1 MSLDWLSAKQLAEL
15 KKLAKLDDWPG
26 TISGVARRAKRDGLK
41 SRQRRAQGGGREYA
55 LASLPLEVQAAAM
68 KHFSNSPLAK
78 TTKIKPEKATK
89 TTGREELWELYEAAP
104 NTMKDAAQHR
114 LVVIESIERLQ
125 DNGASKTQAI
135 NQAMI
140 TYRESRATL
149 YRWLQV
155 ANSVAPEDRLAA
167 LAPSYKP
174 GRPRAACDERAWDH
188 FKALY
193 LTPEQRTVAHCYELT
208 AQAAKAEGW
217 DWPPVRTINRRV
229 KDIPRHIRVLE
240 REGENALLRLYPS
253 MKRTVRDMHAL
264 FWINGDGYQH
274 NVFVRMP
281 NGEIGRPKTWFW
293 QDVYSRRIVGFRTD
307 QSENTDM
314 IRLALGDVIEQYGI
328 PEHATIDNTRAAANK
343 WLTGGVSN
351 RYRFKIKET
360 DPLGLMP
367 QLGIDPHWTSVV
379 AGKGWGQAKPVER
392 AFGVGGLGDYV
403 DKHPKFDGAYTGPNV
418 NAKPDNYGEKAVEW
432 DVFVKT
438 LRQTITQW
446 NAKDKR
452 RTEICAGVHSFNQAF
467 DDSYQRN
474 ADKIRRATAAQRRLW
489 LMQAE
494 SVRVQRDASVSLT
507 IGNGPNGKNRYGA
520 DFLVDYT
527 GQQVV
532 VRFDPDNLHNAV
544 HLYRLDGRYLG
555 EAECLHAAGF
565 GDTSAG
571 REWSRENKR
580 RSKASKLA
588 AKAEKRMSVLEA
600 TDYLPEPEDSVP
612 EDESNVRRGDF
623 GRVQKA
629 VAGSDIADQPYQSP
643 ADKYGFNDAMERHLK
658 KFKGEA

>member
-1 MSLDWLSAKQLAEL
+1 MNQDWFTAKELAGLSGM
-15 KKLAKLDDWPG
+15 PG
-26 TISGVARRAKRDGLK
+26 THSAVVRRAKRDGWK

-55 LASLPLEVQAAAM
+55 FSSLPLETQAAVL
-68 KHFSNSPLAK
+68 KSFGSGAK
-78 TTKIKPEKATK
+78 ATTRIKPEKATK

-104 NTMKDAAQHR
+104 NTMKEAAQHR

-135 NQAMI
+135 HQAMI
-140 TYRESRATL
+140 TYQESRATI
-149 YRWLQV
+149 YRWLQI
-155 ANSVAPEDRLAA
+155 ANSVALEDRLAA

-253 MKRTVRDMHAL
+253 MKRTVRDLHAL

-293 QDVYSRRIVGFRTD
+293 QDIYSRQFVGFRTD

-328 PEHATIDNTRAAANK
+328 PEHVTIDNTRAAANK

-351 RYRFKIKET
+351 RYRFKVKET
-360 DPLGLMP
+360 DPLGLLP
-367 QLGIDPHWTSVV
+367 QLGIKVHWTSVV

-403 DKHPKFDGAYTGPNV
+403 DKHPKFEGAYTGPNV
-418 NAKPDNYGEKAVEW
+418 TAKPDNYGEKAVDW

-438 LRQTITQW
+438 LRQAITQW
-446 NAKDKR
+446 NEKEKR
-452 RTEICAGVHSFNQAF
+452 RTEICAGVHSFKQAF
-467 DDSYQRN
+467 EDSYQRN
-474 ADKIRRATAAQRRLW
+474 AEHIRRATAAQRRLW

-494 SVRVQRDASVSLT
+494 SVLVQRDASLSLT

-520 DFLVDYT
+520 DFLTDYA
-527 GQQVV
+527 GERVV

-544 HLYRLDGRYLG
+544 HLYRNDGRYLG

-580 RSKASKLA
+580 RSKASKQA

-600 TDYLPEPEDSVP
+600 TDYLPEPE
-612 EDESNVRRGDF
+612 ETEAEAESNIRRGDF

-629 VAGSDIADQPYQSP
+629 VAGSDIVDQPYQSP

>member
-1 MSLDWLSAKQLAEL
+1 MNQDWFSPKEL
-15 KKLAKLDDWPG
+15 IDLPGLPG
-26 TISGVARRAKRDGLK
+26 TVQGIHLRAKRDGWENRK
-41 SRQRRAQGGGREYA
+41 RCGRGGGQEYA
-55 LASLPLEVQAAAM
+55 FSSLPIESQAALL
-68 KHFSNSPLAK
+68 KKLGSSTTAK
-78 TTKIKPEKATK
+78 ASKIKPEKATK
-89 TTGREELWELYEAAP
+89 TTGREELWNLYEAAP
-104 NTMKDAAQHR
+104 NTMKEAAQHR

-125 DNGASKTQAI
+125 DNGATKTQAI
-135 NQAMI
+135 HQAMV
-140 TYRESRATL
+140 TYQESRATI
-149 YRWLQV
+149 YRWLQI
-155 ANSVAPEDRLAA
+155 ASSVALEDRLAA

-208 AQAAKAEGW
+208 EQAAKAEGW
-217 DWPPVRTINRRV
+217 DWPPLRTINRRV

-253 MKRTVRDMHAL
+253 MKRTVRDIHAL

-293 QDVYSRRIVGFRTD
+293 QDIYSRQIVGFRTD

-328 PEHATIDNTRAAANK
+328 PEHVTIDNTRAAANK

-351 RYRFKIKET
+351 RYRFKVKET
-360 DPLGLMP
+360 DPLGLLP
-367 QLGIDPHWTSVV
+367 QLGIKVHWTSVV

-392 AFGVGGLGDYV
+392 AFGVGGLGEYV
-403 DKHPKFDGAYTGPNV
+403 DKHPKFEGAYTGPNV
-418 NAKPDNYGEKAVEW
+418 TAKPDNYGEKAVEW

-438 LRQTITQW
+438 LRQAITQW
-446 NAKDKR
+446 NEKEKR
-452 RTEICAGVHSFNQAF
+452 RTEICAGLHSFKQAF
-467 DDSYQRN
+467 QESYQRN
-474 ADKIRRATAAQRRLW
+474 AENIRRATAAQRRLW

-494 SVRVQRDASVSLT
+494 SVLVQRDATVALT

-520 DFLVDYT
+520 DFLTDHA
-527 GQQVV
+527 GERVV

-544 HLYRLDGRYLG
+544 HLYRNDGRYLG

-571 REWSRENKR
+571 REWNRENKR

-600 TDYLPEPEDSVP
+600 TEYLPEPEDSVP
-612 EDESNVRRGDF
+612 EEETNVRRGDF

-629 VAGSDIADQPYQSP
+629 VAGSDIVEQPYQSP

>member
-1 MSLDWLSAKQLAEL
+1 MSQEWFTAKELAGLSGM
-15 KKLAKLDDWPG
+15 PG
-26 TISGVARRAKRDGLK
+26 THSAVVRRAKRDGWK

-55 LASLPLEVQAAAM
+55 FASLPLGTQADLL
-68 KHFSNSPLAK
+68 KKFGSSSQPP
-78 TTKIKPEKATK
+78 TTKIKAEKATK

-104 NTMKDAAQHR
+104 NTMKEAAQHR
-114 LVVIESIERLQ
+114 LVVIESIQRLQ

-135 NQAMI
+135 HQAMI
-140 TYRESRATL
+140 TYQESRATL

-155 ANSVAPEDRLAA
+155 ANSVASEDRLAA

-174 GRPRAACDERAWDH
+174 GRPRSACDERAWDH

-208 AQAAKAEGW
+208 QQAAKAEGW
-217 DWPPVRTINRRV
+217 DWPPLRTINRRV

-253 MKRTVRDMHAL
+253 MKRTVRDIHAL

-293 QDVYSRRIVGFRTD
+293 QDIYSRQIVGYRTD

-328 PEHATIDNTRAAANK
+328 PEHVTIDNTRAAANK

-351 RYRFKIKET
+351 RYRFKVKES
-360 DPLGLMP
+360 DPLGLLP
-367 QLGIDPHWTSVV
+367 QLGIQVHWTSVV

-392 AFGVGGLGDYV
+392 AFGVGGLGEYV
-403 DKHPKFDGAYTGPNV
+403 DKHPKFEGAYTGPNV
-418 NAKPDNYGEKAVEW
+418 TAKPDNYGTKAVDW

-446 NAKDKR
+446 NEKEKR
-452 RTEICAGVHSFNQAF
+452 RTEICAGVHSFHAAF
-467 DDSYQRN
+467 QESYQRN
-474 ADKIRRATAAQRRLW
+474 AEHIRRATAAQRRLW

-494 SVRVQRDASVSLT
+494 SVLVQRDASLSLT
-507 IGNGPNGKNRYGA
+507 IGNGPNGKNRYGS
-520 DFLVDYT
+520 DFLVDFV
-527 GQQVV
+527 GDRVV
-532 VRFDPDNLHNAV
+532 VRFDPDNLHESV
-544 HLYRLDGRYLG
+544 HIYRNDGRYLG
-555 EAECLHAAGF
+555 AAECLHAAGF

-571 REWSRENKR
+571 REWNRENKR
-580 RSKASKLA
+580 RSKASKQA
-588 AKAEKRMSVLEA
+588 ASAEKRMSVLEA
-600 TDYLPEPEDSVP
+600 TDYLPEPE
-612 EDESNVRRGDF
+612 ETEAEAASNIRRGDF

-629 VAGSDIADQPYQSP
+629 VAGSDIANQPYQSP
-643 ADKYGFNDAMERHLK
+643 ADKYGFNDAMERQLK
-658 KFKGEA
+658 KFKNEA